1 VKTAVV
7 IVNWNGRSLL
17 DACIG
22 SVLAQT
28 SLPDEIFL
36 VDNGSSDGSVE
47 HVRRSWPS
55 VSVVAAGA
63 NLGFAGGNNLGIR
76 QALAKGAEAI
86 LLLNNDAQL
95 LPQALERL
103 ASVLEREGAGVW
115 AAAPKILYRSTPDVI
130 WAAGGSFDWWRGV
143 SVDRGLNQQDAGQYD
158 TPERVGSATACCIL
172 IRSEAFRRIG
182 LLDEAYFMYFEDA
195 DFSARMGEAGGRII
209 YEPGA
214 RVLHDVFGSSG
225 GAPRRPSPVALY
237 YSTRNRSQF
246 ISRHAPDPLRR
257 VVAHGFTIASRIV
270 RLLQAVTAGRREEA
284 AAIGQGL
291 YDAYLRRVRG
301 RTFEP
306 KPAATNLS

>member
-1 VKTAVV
+1 MNKAVV

-22 SVLAQT
+22 SVLEQT
-28 SLPDEIFL
+28 SPADEIFL

-47 HVRRSWPS
+47 YVHQAWPS
-55 VSVVAAGA
+55 VSVIEAGA

-76 QALAKGAEAI
+76 QALALGAEAI

-95 LPQALERL
+95 LPETLERL
-103 ASVLEREGAGVW
+103 AAALEREGPSVW
-115 AAAPKILYRSTPDVI
+115 AAAPKILYRSMPDVI
-130 WAAGGSFDWWRGV
+130 WSAGGGFDWWRGV
-143 SVDRGLNQQDAGQYD
+143 SVDRGLNQRDAGQYD
-158 TPERVGSATACCIL
+158 TPESVPSATACCVL
-172 IRSEAFRRIG
+172 IRSDAFRRIG
-182 LLDEAYFMYFEDA
+182 FLDEDYFMYFEDA

-209 YEPGA
+209 YEPAA

-225 GAPRRPSPVALY
+225 GTPRRPSPVALY

-246 ISRHAPDPLRR
+246 ISRHAPDPLRG
-257 VVAHGFTIASRIV
+257 VVAHCFTIASRVV
-270 RLLQAVTAGRREEA
+270 RLLQAFTGGRREEA

-301 RTFEP
+301 RTFQP
-306 KPAATNLS
+306 KPAGTNLS